1 MRGLIEIAG
10 ESSRALVL
18 SDDRQRLRIQ
28 GEREHLLVHE
38 PVTYVCDNFL
48 RIVGSVRRGQAAEEI
63 VADFL
68 PMSLVVARPMLDL
81 AEAFEEEFPTV
92 EAAAL
97 VRLARAIGRCL
108 PSPELLDELTAAIE
122 GRACDARW
130 RVLGAL
136 RMGGE

>member
-1 MRGLIEIAG
+1 MKGLIQIGG

-18 SDDRQRLRIQ
+18 SDDSQRLRIQ
-28 GEREHLLVHE
+28 GEREHVLVHE
-38 PVTYVCDNFL
+38 AVTYICDNFL
-48 RIVGSVRRGQAAEEI
+48 RIVGRVRRGQAAEEFA
-63 VADFL
+63 ADFL
-68 PMSLVVARPMLDL
+68 PLSLVVARPIMDL
-81 AEAFEEEFPTV
+81 AEAFEEEFPNV
-92 EAAAL
+92 DAAAL

-108 PSPELLDELTAAIE
+108 PSPELLDELTAAVE